1 MKRVTCYLFLGL
13 LLAFLQDRVAAK
25 FCYLVSQQTHYR
37 LFEIYGNGIAPEILV
52 VGNSRAMQSVNGRII
67 SNQLG
72 VKAYNAGIN
81 GAPPHFVCALAK
93 DAIDAHPSI
102 KALMIEASCFW
113 PISAS
118 VDIKPIA
125 NQSTRMFDI
134 LQQDDPLSAT
144 FIKVSHLYAYNS
156 EAFLRALFF
165 LRNSDQDGYS
175 SGIINADIINAPFV
189 ERFAADVPPVY
200 CNMLEDL
207 QSFADLRGVRLI
219 LFVAPYHRSAFER
232 FPDFNALLLKIRGA
246 RREVWDF
253 SKFFLED
260 ETFADRLH
268 LNGVG
273 ARQFSI
279 SLAEKISSSLGFQ
292 NESGVHSAGGSN
304 IGSK

>member
-1 MKRVTCYLFLGL
+1 MKRVTCYLILGI

-25 FCYLVSQQTHYR
+25 LCYLVSQQTHYR
-37 LFEIYGNGIAPEILV
+37 LFEIYGNGVAPEILV
-52 VGNSRAMQSVNGRII
+52 VGNSRAMQSVNGLVI

-72 VKAYNAGIN
+72 VNAYNAGIN
-81 GAPPHFVCALAK
+81 GAPPNFVCALAK
-93 DAIDAHPSI
+93 DAIESHPSI
-102 KALMIEASCFW
+102 KALMVEASCFW

-134 LQQDDPLSAT
+134 LQQEDPLAAT

-165 LRNSDQDGYS
+165 LRSSDQDNYL

-189 ERFAADVPPVY
+189 ERYAADVPPVY
-200 CNMLEDL
+200 CKLLEDL
-207 QSFADLRGVRLI
+207 QSFADVHGVRLI
-219 LFVAPYHRSAFER
+219 LFVAPYHISAFER
-232 FPDFNALLLKIRGA
+232 FPDFKSLLIRIGGA

-253 SKFFLED
+253 SKIFLED
-260 ETFADRLH
+260 ENFADRLH

-273 ARQFSI
+273 ARRFSV
-279 SLAEKISSSLGFQ
+279 LLTEKISESLGFQ